1 MADVTNILHNS
12 SELNDDQLMS
22 YLQGNLSDEECNA
35 IEQQMIEDDFAND
48 AVEGLEIVTNK
59 AQLPTYI
66 DQLNHQLQK
75 SITAKKQRK
84 AKRKLADNSWIII
97 AISIILALCVLGY
110 YILRV
115 KIFG

>member
-12 SELNDDQLMS
+12 DELNDDQLMS
-22 YLQGNLSDEECNA
+22 YLQGNLSDEERNA
-35 IEQQMIEDDFAND
+35 IEQKMIEDNFAND
-48 AVEGLEIVTNK
+48 AIEGLEIVTNK

-66 DQLNHQLQK
+66 DQLNYQLQK
-75 SITAKKQRK
+75 NITAKKQRK

-97 AISIILALCVLGY
+97 AISIVLLLCVLGY

>member
-1 MADVTNILHNS
+1 MADVTNILHNN
-12 SELNDDQLMS
+12 EALDDDKLMS
-22 YLQGNLSDEECNA
+22 YLQGNLSDEERNA

-48 AVEGLEIVTNK
+48 AVEGLEIVSNK

-75 SITAKKQRK
+75 HITAKKQRK

-97 AISIILALCVLGY
+97 AISIVLLLCVLGY